1 MMLTLKLERPGASE
15 GKGLIKVTITYMLYD
30 KSNYNSCATQINRYE
45 FIEFNALNETYAGY
59 IRIPKTIN
67 VLRLRPQ

>member
-1 MMLTLKLERPGASE
+1 M
-15 GKGLIKVTITYMLYD
+15 IKAIITVVQRKYF
-30 KSNYNSCATQINRYE
+30 NINRYE